1 MKAYVFGAGASVHAD
16 YPLASKLWPS
26 VEQWVRSEP
35 LAHIYRSAAD
45 NLNELL
51 DTSKPFEVFL
61 TELDDRISQASDQF
75 LVSLRNHAQMMV
87 YDYLNSIRGHPADL
101 YRLFAENILTPQDTV
116 ITFNYDVSLDREL
129 RRSGKWNVLAGYG
142 FVMDQPF
149 GLATD
154 HSAAG
159 LPCRLLKL
167 HGSTNWIAQ
176 VLGGLQGAG
185 AVNLDAPLLGW
196 RPVIPTPEMIYLGT
210 DLVDRRFR
218 MGTGFAPMLI
228 MPAANKKFFTP
239 TSFDP
244 RELEGFWNS
253 LWLQAWEAIAASDEV
268 HIIGYSLPEYDNR
281 ARDLLLR
288 AMRRET
294 EVSICSRS
302 GTDDLV
308 KLFRDSGFTNAR
320 ASADGTFEEWVKIS
334 SRSSESQIQPNLSLK
349 CGLASR
355 STISP

>member
-1 MKAYVFGAGASVHAD
+1 MKAYVFGAGASVHAH

-26 VEQWVRSEP
+26 VEEWVRSEP

-45 NLNELL
+45 NLNELF
-51 DTSKPFEVFL
+51 DTSKPFEIFL
-61 TELDDRISQASDQF
+61 TELDDRISHASDQF
-75 LVSLRNHAQMMV
+75 LVSLRNHAQMMI
-87 YDYLNSIRGHPADL
+87 YDYLNSIRGHPAEL
-101 YRLFAENILTPQDTV
+101 YRLFAENILTSQDTV

-129 RRSGKWNVLAGYG
+129 RGSGKWNVLTGYG

-154 HSAAG
+154 QPTAS
-159 LPCRLLKL
+159 PSSRLLKL

-185 AVNLDAPLLGW
+185 TVNPDEPLLGW

-228 MPAANKKFFTP
+228 MPAANKKFFVP

-244 RELEGFWNS
+244 RELEDFWNS
-253 LWLQAWEAIAASDEV
+253 LWFQAREAIAASDEV

-281 ARDLLLR
+281 ARDLLLGT
-288 AMRRET
+288 MRRET
-294 EVSICSRS
+294 EVSISCRS
-302 GTDDLV
+302 ATNDLF

-320 ASADGTFEEWVKIS
+320 TGADGTFEGWVKTS
-334 SRSSESQIQPNLSLK
+334 SGVSGAQIHSNLSAAL
-349 CGLASR
+349 
-355 STISP
+355 

>member
-1 MKAYVFGAGASVHAD
+1 MKAYVFGAGASVHAH

-26 VEQWVRSEP
+26 VEEWVRREP

-45 NLNELL
+45 NLHELF
-51 DTSKPFEVFL
+51 DTSKPFEMFL
-61 TELDDRISQASDQF
+61 TELDDRISHTSDQF

-87 YDYLNSIRGHPADL
+87 YDYLNSIRGHPAEL
-101 YRLFAENILTPQDTV
+101 YRLFAERILTAQDTV

-129 RRSGKWNVLAGYG
+129 CRSGKWNVFTGYG

-149 GLATD
+149 GFATD
-154 HSAAG
+154 QPTASQ
-159 LPCRLLKL
+159 PCKLLKL

-185 AVNLDAPLLGW
+185 AVPPDEPLLGW

-218 MGTGFAPMLI
+218 TGTGFAPMLI
-228 MPAANKKFFTP
+228 MPAANKKFFIP
-239 TSFDP
+239 TSFDA
-244 RELEGFWNS
+244 RELEGFWNT
-253 LWLQAWEAIAASDEV
+253 LWFQAREAIAASDEV
-268 HIIGYSLPEYDNR
+268 HIIGYSLPEYGNR

-288 AMRRET
+288 TMRRET
-294 EVSICSRS
+294 EVSICCRS
-302 GTDDLV
+302 ATNDLV

-320 ASADGTFEEWVKIS
+320 AGADGTFEGWVKTSSGIS
-334 SRSSESQIQPNLSLK
+334 GSQIQSNLSA
-349 CGLASR
+349 AS
-355 STISP
+355 

>member
-1 MKAYVFGAGASVHAD
+1 MKAYVFGAGASVHAH
-16 YPLASKLWPS
+16 YPLASRLWPS
-26 VEQWVRSEP
+26 VEEWVHSEA

-45 NLNELL
+45 NLHELF
-51 DTSKPFEVFL
+51 DTSKPFEMFL
-61 TELDDRISQASDQF
+61 TEVDDRISHTSDQF

-87 YDYLNSIRGHPADL
+87 YDYVNSIRGHPAEL
-101 YRLFAENILTPQDTV
+101 YRLFAESILTAQDTV

-129 RRSGKWNVLAGYG
+129 RRSGKWNVLTGYG

-149 GLATD
+149 GFATD
-154 HSAAG
+154 QPTASQ
-159 LPCRLLKL
+159 PCKLLKL

-185 AVNLDAPLLGW
+185 AVHPDEPLLGW

-228 MPAANKKFFTP
+228 MPAANKKFFIP
-239 TSFDP
+239 TSFDA

-253 LWLQAWEAIAASDEV
+253 LWFQAREAIAASDEV

-288 AMRRET
+288 TMRRET
-294 EVSICSRS
+294 EVSICCRS
-302 GTDDLV
+302 ATNDLV

-320 ASADGTFEEWVKIS
+320 AGADGTFEGWVKTSSGIS
-334 SRSSESQIQPNLSLK
+334 GSQIQSNLSA
-349 CGLASR
+349 AS
-355 STISP
+355 

>member
-1 MKAYVFGAGASVHAD
+1 MKAYVFGAGASVHAH

-26 VEQWVRSEP
+26 VEVWARNEP
-35 LAHIYRSAAD
+35 NAHIYRSAAD
-45 NLNELL
+45 NLNELF
-51 DTSKPFEVFL
+51 DTSKPFEMFL
-61 TELDDRISQASDQF
+61 TELDDRISHTPDQS

-87 YDYLNSIRGHPADL
+87 YDYLNSIRGNPAEF
-101 YRLFAENILTPQDTV
+101 YRLFAQSILTPQDTV

-129 RRSGKWNVLAGYG
+129 RRSGKWNVLTGYG
-142 FVMDQPF
+142 FVIDQPYGF
-149 GLATD
+149 AIDQPTV
-154 HSAAG
+154 S
-159 LPCRLLKL
+159 PSCKLLKL

-185 AVNLDAPLLGW
+185 AVNPDEPLLGW

-228 MPAANKKFFTP
+228 MPVANKKFFIP

-244 RELEGFWNS
+244 RELEGFWSS
-253 LWLQAWEAIAASDEV
+253 LWLQAREVIAASDEV

-288 AMRRET
+288 TMRREA
-294 EVSICSRS
+294 EVSICCRS
-302 GTDDLV
+302 GTNDLI
-308 KLFRDSGFTNAR
+308 KLFRDSGFTKAR
-320 ASADGTFEEWVKIS
+320 AGADGTFEGWVKANSRIS
-334 SRSSESQIQPNLSLK
+334 GYRIQSDLSAARATL
-349 CGLASR
+349 
-355 STISP
+355 TDI